1 MDATRVDTNLIP
13 ESYQSDLDAAVTS
26 NSAITASILLMFYML
41 LGGHIEEE
49 TFWAAEKS
57 YAMILSSF
65 LSPRLKLRVSGLL
78 ETVISR
84 LSIRVGN
91 VIAGGHGIT
100 PLIPL
105 LEFLGAWRERPWHLI
120 ITFRYLR
127 GHWKAWIERVTHHPR
142 SSAPKSPMRVAPW

>member
-1 MDATRVDTNLIP
+1 MGTNLIL
-13 ESYQSDLDAAVTS
+13 EFYRSDLDAAVTS
-26 NSAITASILLMFYML
+26 NSAIIANILLMFYML
-41 LGGHIEEE
+41 LGGYIEEE
-49 TFWAAEKS
+49 TLWAAEKS

-65 LSPRLKLRVSGLL
+65 LSPRLKPCVSDLL

-84 LSIRVGN
+84 LSIRVRN
-91 VIAGGHGIT
+91 VTAGGHDIT
-100 PLIPL
+100 PLMPL
-105 LEFLGAWRERPWHLI
+105 LGFLAAGRERPWHLI